1 MADAAPGIDAQG
13 TAPGSEMIAKILVVD
28 DQRNMRATTAL
39 VLRDAGYTV
48 AEAES
53 GAAAIQ
59 RLAGESYDVVLTDL
73 RMGDVDGMEVLRAAL
88 EIAPA
93 TQVIVMTAYG
103 TIESAVE
110 AIRRG
115 AYDYIAKPFKESEL
129 LLRVGKAVE
138 KHCLLGEVSLLRREF
153 QARYGLEHIV
163 GRSAALR
170 ELLDRVVR
178 VAPTDATGRSTGES
192 GTGRG

>member
-73 RMGDVDGMEVLRAAL
+73 RMGAVDGMEVLRGAL
-88 EIAPA
+88 ESAPS

-110 AIRRG
+110 AMRRG
-115 AYDYIAKPFKESEL
+115 AYDYLTRPFKGEEL
-129 LLRVGKAVE
+129 LLRVEKALE
-138 KHCLLGEVSLLRREF
+138 KRRLLGEMSFLAGEF
-153 QARYGLEHIV
+153 RDRYGLEHIV
-163 GRSAALR
+163 GRSPALR
-170 ELLDRVVR
+170 EVLERVLR
-178 VAPTDATGRSTGES
+178 VAPTHAPVL
-192 GTGRG
+192 